1 MAHFFAAIAH
11 GKGIVLCE
19 QYHGK
24 LNGQS
29 FANFVRE
36 HFPRL
41 FTTCSNPKGKLFVQD
56 GDPSQN
62 SRKAKDAIHAIGA
75 RKFSIPPRSPDI
87 NPIEIIFHQVKR
99 KLNSDALEKHR
110 EHENFENFSKR
121 VKKTVED
128 FPKDVIDKTIESMN
142 KRIGLI
148 IKCKGQRTKY

>member
-1 MAHFFAAIAH
+1 MAHFFSAIAY

-19 QYHGK
+19 QHHGK

-36 HFPRL
+36 HFPLL

-56 GDPSQN
+56 GDPSDN
-62 SRKAKDAIHAIGA
+62 SRRAKDAIHAIGA

-87 NPIEIIFHQVKR
+87 NPIENILHQVKR
-99 KLNSDALEKHR
+99 KLNADSLGKHI
-110 EHENFENFSKR
+110 EHEKFENFSKR
-121 VKKTVED
+121 VKQTMQG
-128 FPKDVIDKTIESMN
+128 FPKDVTDKTIESMN
-142 KRIGLI
+142 KRIDLI